1 MSGAVS
7 TGAVT
12 NVFKHIKSSTVQLA
26 AFEASSSAARE
37 FVRRAHGAKKSCGSF
52 ELSVAVIDPPALRDA
67 LEDKCR
73 TRVTV
78 EFHDGKKLEFPATK
92 DRNVKNLFTAIFT
105 YINSAQVPEK
115 A

>member
-1 MSGAVS
+1 MATGAVS
-7 TGAVT
+7 
-12 NVFKHIKSSTVQLA
+12 NVFKHIKSSSVKLA

-52 ELSVAVIDPPALRDA
+52 EISVAVIDPPALREA
-67 LEDKCR
+67 LEDQCR

-78 EFHDGKKLEFPATK
+78 EFHDGKKLEFPAAK
-92 DRNVKNLFTAIFT
+92 DRTVRDLFKDIFS
-105 YINSAQVPEK
+105 YINTAQVPEK